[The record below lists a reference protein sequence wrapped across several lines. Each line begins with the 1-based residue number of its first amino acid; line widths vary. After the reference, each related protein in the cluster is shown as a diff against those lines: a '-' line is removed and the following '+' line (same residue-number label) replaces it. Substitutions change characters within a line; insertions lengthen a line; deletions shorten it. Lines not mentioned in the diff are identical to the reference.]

1 MRELV
6 IAKLSGFIGDSD
18 GYGIPRYFDCL
29 DDEYITDPAELE
41 GFTDEELLEV
51 FESTVGFGG

>member
-6 IAKLSGFIGDSD
+6 IAKLKGFIAESG
-18 GYGIPRYFDCL
+18 GYGIPRYFDCSE
-29 DDEYITDPAELE
+29 DDNITDPAELATL
-41 GFTDEELLEV
+41 TDEDLLDV